1 MRERKD
7 RKQMRQEDQR
17 HYDSL
22 ESKTN
27 IRAREWFHRPAY
39 KPWKD
44 PKPEEVEMKGE
55 IQDDCESN

>member
-1 MRERKD
+1 MKDRKD

-27 IRAREWFHRPAY
+27 IRAWERFHRPAY
-39 KPWKD
+39 KSWTD
-44 PKPEEVEMKGE
+44 STPKEVDIKGE
-55 IQDDCESN
+55 M

>member
-22 ESKTN
+22 ERKTN
-27 IRAREWFHRPAY
+27 KKAMERFLRPAY

-44 PKPEEVEMKGE
+44 PKTEEVEMKGG

>member
-7 RKQMRQEDQR
+7 RKQMRQEDQG

-27 IRAREWFHRPAY
+27 KRAMERFHRPAY
-39 KPWKD
+39 KPWTA

-55 IQDDCESN
+55 IQDVCESN